1 VKQKLDDHD
10 LDVIVQVRK
19 FGERFDFPFRLI
31 AADCYGRLM
40 TQ

>member
-1 VKQKLDDHD
+1 MQKLDDHD

-19 FGERFDFPFRLI
+19 FGERFDHPFRLI
-31 AADCYGRLM
+31 AAGCYGRLM